1 MPKRRAFTKRRKEA
15 FLAKFR
21 ETGNVS
27 EAAREIEMS
36 RGYMYELRNGSKN
49 PDGTVKKPPVP
60 GFAAE
65 WDEAEQDYLEEC
77 EKELKRRAYDGVKRL
92 KEKRKLV
99 TDENGKEMVVEIT
112 REATTYH
119 SDTLLQFHLSSRHP
133 DYQKASKLE
142 VSGPDGEAIPIR
154 PTSGIDWSLLSYEEK
169 AAMRELLDKATPP
182 EDESASAGPE
192 G

>member
-1 MPKRRAFTKRRKEA
+1 MPKRRAFTKRRREA

-27 EAAREIEMS
+27 EAARSIEMS

-49 PDGTVKKPPVP
+49 PDGTVRKPPVP
-60 GFAAE
+60 GFAAQ
-65 WDEAEQDYLEEC
+65 WDEAEEDYLEEC
-77 EKELKRRAYDGVKRL
+77 EKEMKRRAYQGVKRL
-92 KEKRKLV
+92 KEKRKIV
-99 TDENGKEMVVEIT
+99 TDEQGKEQVVEIT

-119 SDTLLQFHLSSRHP
+119 SDRLLEFHLTSRHP

-142 VSGPDGEAIPIR
+142 VSGPDGEPIPIR

-169 AAMRELLDKATPP
+169 ASMRELLDKATPD
-182 EDESASAGPE
+182 DESTSAGLD